1 MKFIKTHL
9 GQSLINAIGLITIII
24 FVAPIIMSFL
34 LSIMNQFDIGVIN
47 KTITSGKQ
55 LSLTSLIPKVPSLR
69 QFFIVLLQ
77 RADYLNYFWN
87 SCKIVFPI
95 VIGQVILGS
104 LGAYGFTFFEFRFK
118 KIWFTLYIIAMLLPF
133 QVTLVPNFI
142 VAVKSGLLGKFASI
156 YIPGIFSAYGI
167 FFLHQFMKTIPKSLI
182 EAAQIDGAGHLKIL
196 TRIVMPISKPFIL
209 SLVVLTFI
217 DNWNLVEQP
226 LVMLTEK
233 SSKPLSLILASSATK
248 DFQIAFA
255 ASVIYLIPPLLL
267 YFATREHLQS
277 GLKDMSL
284 K

>member
-1 MKFIKTHL
+1 MKFIKSHI
-9 GQSLINAIGLITIII
+9 GQSVINVIGLITIII
-24 FVAPIIMSFL
+24 FIAPIIMSFL

-47 KTITSGKQ
+47 KMITSGKQ
-55 LSLTSLIPKVPSLR
+55 LSITSLIPKVPSLR

-118 KIWFTLYIIAMLLPF
+118 KVWFTLYIIAMLLPF

>member
-1 MKFIKTHL
+1 MKFLKKHL
-9 GQSLINAIGLITIII
+9 GQPLINTIGLITIVI
-24 FVAPIIMSFL
+24 FIAPILMSFL
-34 LSIMNQFDIGVIN
+34 LSIMNQFDTNNIKQIMD
-47 KTITSGKQ
+47 SGKH
-55 LSLTSLIPKVPSLR
+55 LSITSLIPKVPSLR

-77 RADYLNYFWN
+77 RADYLNFFWN

-95 VIGQVILGS
+95 VIGQVVLGS
-104 LGAYGFTFFEFRFK
+104 LGAYGFTFFEFKFK
-118 KIWFTLYIIAMLLPF
+118 KAWFTLYIIAMLLPF

-182 EAAQIDGAGHLKIL
+182 EAAQIDGAGHIKIL
-196 TRIVMPISKPFIL
+196 TSIIIPIAKPFIF

-233 SSKPLSLILASSATK
+233 SSQPLSLVLASSASK
-248 DFQIAFA
+248 DFHIAFA